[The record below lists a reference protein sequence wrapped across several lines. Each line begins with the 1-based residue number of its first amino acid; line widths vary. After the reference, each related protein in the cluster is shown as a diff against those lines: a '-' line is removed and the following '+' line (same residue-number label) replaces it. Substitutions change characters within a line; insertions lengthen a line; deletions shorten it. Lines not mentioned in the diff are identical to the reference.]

1 MICEQLPTI
10 YVVTKNNDV
19 FEYVVDQTNFPT
31 LEDINNFI
39 KKEYGDKF
47 KELRLGNTVGYLRK
61 PNYEK

>member
-1 MICEQLPTI
+1 MICEKLPTI

>member
-1 MICEQLPTI
+1 MICIKLPTI

-19 FEYVVDQTNFPT
+19 FEYVVDQANTPT

-39 KKEYGDKF
+39 KKEYGDNF
-47 KELRLGNTVGYLRK
+47 KELRLGNTIGGLRK

>member
-1 MICEQLPTI
+1 MICIKLPTI

-19 FEYVVDQTNFPT
+19 FEYVVDQANTPT

-39 KKEYGDKF
+39 KKEYGDNF
-47 KELRLGNTVGYLRK
+47 KELRLGNTIGVLRK